1 MTWSVKRLIS
11 LGFRGAEVSRQSGV
25 PNSSFSR
32 RAVRGG
38 QLYASVG
45 IHCGKK
51 GLREPFCGQRAIHSV
66 STDSD
71 IIRRSRDSP
80 AAFGELYDRHASVI
94 YRYAARRAGDF
105 AADDVTSETFLVAWE
120 HLETYDLDRDDARP
134 WLFGIA
140 TNLLRRHHR
149 AEAKMLKTAAK
160 AASREALSDDSDRI
174 AAQVDATVAT
184 GRIARTLRSMAA
196 IDRETLLLYA
206 WADLTYE
213 GIALAMDV
221 PVGTVRSRLNRA
233 RRVLRTELNLE
244 LLDETEKDHGRLA
257 AAPRNA

>member
-1 MTWSVKRLIS
+1 M
-11 LGFRGAEVSRQSGV
+11 
-25 PNSSFSR
+25 
-32 RAVRGG
+32 
-38 QLYASVG
+38 
-45 IHCGKK
+45 
-51 GLREPFCGQRAIHSV
+51 
-66 STDSD
+66 STDND

-80 AAFGELYDRHASVI
+80 AVFAELYDRHASVI

-120 HLETYDLDRDDARP
+120 QLETYDLDRDDARP

-160 AASREALSDDSDRI
+160 AASREAVADASDRI
-174 AAQVDATVAT
+174 AAQVDAVVAT
-184 GRIARTLRSMAA
+184 GRIARTLKLMAA

-213 GIALAMDV
+213 GIASAMDV

-233 RRVLRTELNLE
+233 RRTLRTQLNLE
-244 LLDETEKDHGRLA
+244 ILDETENDHERLA

>member
-1 MTWSVKRLIS
+1 M
-11 LGFRGAEVSRQSGV
+11 
-25 PNSSFSR
+25 
-32 RAVRGG
+32 
-38 QLYASVG
+38 
-45 IHCGKK
+45 
-51 GLREPFCGQRAIHSV
+51 

-80 AAFGELYDRHASVI
+80 SAFGELYDKHASII

-120 HLETYDLDRDDARP
+120 QLETYDLDRDDARP

-149 AEAKMLKTAAK
+149 AEAKMLKSAGK

-174 AAQVDATVAT
+174 AAQVDAAAAT
-184 GRIARTLRSMAA
+184 ASIASTLKNMAA

-213 GIALAMDV
+213 GIATAMGV
-221 PVGTVRSRLNRA
+221 PLGTVRSRLNRA
-233 RRVLRTELNLE
+233 RQTLRSQLSLE
-244 LLDETEKDHGRLA
+244 ELDETENDHGRLA

>member
-1 MTWSVKRLIS
+1 M
-11 LGFRGAEVSRQSGV
+11 
-25 PNSSFSR
+25 
-32 RAVRGG
+32 
-38 QLYASVG
+38 
-45 IHCGKK
+45 
-51 GLREPFCGQRAIHSV
+51 

-80 AAFGELYDRHASVI
+80 TAFGELYDRHASVI

-120 HLETYDLDRDDARP
+120 QLESYDLARDDARP

-149 AEAKMLKTAAK
+149 AEARMLRTAAK
-160 AASREALSDDSDRI
+160 SASRESVGDDSDRV
-174 AAQVDATVAT
+174 AAHVDASVAT
-184 GRIARTLRSMAA
+184 WRIARTLRSMAA

-213 GIALAMDV
+213 GIASAMEV

-233 RRVLRTELNLE
+233 RRTLRAQLNLE
-244 LLDETEKDHGRLA
+244 LLDETENDHGRLA

>member
-1 MTWSVKRLIS
+1 M
-11 LGFRGAEVSRQSGV
+11 
-25 PNSSFSR
+25 
-32 RAVRGG
+32 
-38 QLYASVG
+38 
-45 IHCGKK
+45 
-51 GLREPFCGQRAIHSV
+51 

-80 AAFGELYDRHASVI
+80 AVFGELYDRHASVI

-120 HLETYDLDRDDARP
+120 HLKSYDLDRHDARP

-149 AEAKMLKTAAK
+149 AEAKMLQTAAK
-160 AASREALSDDSDRI
+160 ASSRESITDDSDRI

-184 GRIARTLRSMAA
+184 GRIARTLKSMAA

-213 GIALAMDV
+213 GIAAAMDV

-233 RRVLRTELNLE
+233 RRALRTELNLG
-244 LLDETEKDHGRLA
+244 LLDETENDHGRLA
-257 AAPRNA
+257 PAPRNA

>member
-1 MTWSVKRLIS
+1 M
-11 LGFRGAEVSRQSGV
+11 
-25 PNSSFSR
+25 
-32 RAVRGG
+32 
-38 QLYASVG
+38 
-45 IHCGKK
+45 
-51 GLREPFCGQRAIHSV
+51 
-66 STDSD
+66 STDND
-71 IIRRSRDSP
+71 IIRRSRASP
-80 AAFGELYDRHASVI
+80 EVFAELYDRHAPVI

-105 AADDVTSETFLVAWE
+105 AADDVTSETFLTAWQE
-120 HLETYDLDRDDARP
+120 LESYDLARDDARP

-149 AEAKMLKTAAK
+149 SEAKVLKTAAK
-160 AASREALSDDSDRI
+160 AAAREPVVDASDQI
-174 AAQVDATVAT
+174 AAQVDATAMT
-184 GRIARTLRSMAA
+184 GRIAGTLRSMTA

-244 LLDETEKDHGRLA
+244 TLDETENDHGRPA
-257 AAPRNA
+257 TTPRTA

>member
-1 MTWSVKRLIS
+1 M
-11 LGFRGAEVSRQSGV
+11 
-25 PNSSFSR
+25 
-32 RAVRGG
+32 
-38 QLYASVG
+38 
-45 IHCGKK
+45 
-51 GLREPFCGQRAIHSV
+51 

-71 IIRRSRDSP
+71 IIRRSRASP
-80 AAFGELYDRHASVI
+80 TAFGELYDRHASVI

-120 HLETYDLDRDDARP
+120 QLESYDLDRDDARP

-149 AEAKMLKTAAK
+149 AEAKILKAAAK
-160 AASREALSDDSDRI
+160 ASSREAFNDDSDRI
-174 AAQVDATVAT
+174 AAQVDASAAT
-184 GRIARTLRSMAA
+184 GRIARTLKSMPA

-213 GIALAMDV
+213 GIAMAMDV

-233 RRVLRTELNLE
+233 RRALRLQLNLE
-244 LLDETEKDHGRLA
+244 IFDETENDHGRLA

>member
-1 MTWSVKRLIS
+1 M
-11 LGFRGAEVSRQSGV
+11 
-25 PNSSFSR
+25 
-32 RAVRGG
+32 
-38 QLYASVG
+38 
-45 IHCGKK
+45 
-51 GLREPFCGQRAIHSV
+51 

-80 AAFGELYDRHASVI
+80 AIFGELYDRHAAVI
-94 YRYAARRAGDF
+94 YRYAARRAGDS

-120 HLETYDLDRDDARP
+120 QLEAYDVDRDDARP

-149 AEAKMLKTAAK
+149 AEAKVLKAAAK
-160 AASREALSDDSDRI
+160 AASREAVGDDSDRVS
-174 AAQVDATVAT
+174 ARVDASVAT
-184 GRIARTLRSMAA
+184 GRIARTLKSMAA
-196 IDRETLLLYA
+196 TDRETLLLYA

-213 GIALAMDV
+213 GIAAAMDV

-233 RRVLRTELNLE
+233 RKTLRSQLNLE
-244 LLDETEKDHGRLA
+244 LLDETENDHGRLA

>member
-1 MTWSVKRLIS
+1 
-11 LGFRGAEVSRQSGV
+11 
-25 PNSSFSR
+25 
-32 RAVRGG
+32 
-38 QLYASVG
+38 
-45 IHCGKK
+45 
-51 GLREPFCGQRAIHSV
+51 V

-80 AAFGELYDRHASVI
+80 VVFGELYDRHASVI

-120 HLETYDLDRDDARP
+120 QLAAYDLDRDDARP

-149 AEAKMLKTAAK
+149 AEARMLKAAAK
-160 AASREALSDDSDRI
+160 AASREVVGDDSERI
-174 AAQVDATVAT
+174 SARVDASAAT
-184 GRIARTLRSMAA
+184 ARIARTLRSMAP

-233 RRVLRTELNLE
+233 RRTLRTQLNLE
-244 LLDETEKDHGRLA
+244 IFDETENDHGRLA

>member
-1 MTWSVKRLIS
+1 MS
-11 LGFRGAEVSRQSGV
+11 
-25 PNSSFSR
+25 
-32 RAVRGG
+32 
-38 QLYASVG
+38 
-45 IHCGKK
+45 GKK
-51 GLREPFCGQRAIHSV
+51 GGKKGALREPFCGQRAIHGV
-66 STDSD
+66 STDND
-71 IIRRSRDSP
+71 IIRRARDSP
-80 AAFGELYDRHASVI
+80 AVFGELYDRHSSII

-120 HLETYDLDRDDARP
+120 QLETYDLDREDARP

-149 AEAKMLKTAAK
+149 AEAKMLKVAAK
-160 AASREALSDDSDRI
+160 AASRDSVGDDSDRI
-174 AAQVDATVAT
+174 AAQVDAAVTT
-184 GRIARTLRSMAA
+184 GRIARTLKAMAV

-233 RRVLRTELNLE
+233 RRTLRTQLDLE
-244 LLDETEKDHGRLA
+244 ILDETENDHGRLA

>member
-1 MTWSVKRLIS
+1 MRPLLDQHHECSAYLGTCTLRWRSVD
-11 LGFRGAEVSRQSGV
+11 A
-25 PNSSFSR
+25 
-32 RAVRGG
+32 
-38 QLYASVG
+38 
-45 IHCGKK
+45 KK
-51 GLREPFCGQRAIHSV
+51 GTLREPFCGQRAIHSV
-66 STDSD
+66 STDND
-71 IIRRSRDSP
+71 IIRRSRASP

-120 HLETYDLDRDDARP
+120 QLQTYDLDRDDARP

-149 AEAKMLKTAAK
+149 AEAKVLKTAAK
-160 AASREALSDDSDRI
+160 AASRESVADTSDRI
-174 AAQVDATVAT
+174 AAQVDAVVTT
-184 GRIARTLRSMAA
+184 GRIAGTLKSMPA

-213 GIALAMDV
+213 GIAVAMDI

-233 RRVLRTELNLE
+233 RRTLRTQLNLE
-244 LLDETEKDHGRLA
+244 MPDETENDHGRLT

>member
-1 MTWSVKRLIS
+1 M
-11 LGFRGAEVSRQSGV
+11 
-25 PNSSFSR
+25 
-32 RAVRGG
+32 
-38 QLYASVG
+38 
-45 IHCGKK
+45 
-51 GLREPFCGQRAIHSV
+51 

-80 AAFGELYDRHASVI
+80 VVFGELYDRHASVI

-120 HLETYDLDRDDARP
+120 QLEAYDLDRDDARP

-149 AEAKMLKTAAK
+149 AEARMLKAAAK
-160 AASREALSDDSDRI
+160 AASREAVGDDSERI
-174 AAQVDATVAT
+174 SARVDASAAT
-184 GRIARTLRSMAA
+184 ARIARTLRSMAP

-213 GIALAMDV
+213 GIAAAMEV

-233 RRVLRTELNLE
+233 RRTLRTRLNPQR
-244 LLDETEKDHGRLA
+244 LDETENDHGRLA

>member
-1 MTWSVKRLIS
+1 
-11 LGFRGAEVSRQSGV
+11 
-25 PNSSFSR
+25 
-32 RAVRGG
+32 
-38 QLYASVG
+38 
-45 IHCGKK
+45 
-51 GLREPFCGQRAIHSV
+51 V
-66 STDSD
+66 STDND

-80 AAFGELYDRHASVI
+80 EVFGALYDRHASVI

-120 HLETYDLDRDDARP
+120 QLETYDLDREDARP

-160 AASREALSDDSDRI
+160 ASSQEAVADDSDRI
-174 AAQVDATVAT
+174 AARVDAVVAT
-184 GRIARTLRSMAA
+184 GRLARSLKAMAA

-221 PVGTVRSRLNRA
+221 PLGTVRSRLNRA
-233 RRVLRTELNLE
+233 RRTLRTQLNLE
-244 LLDETEKDHGRLA
+244 ILDETENDHERLA

>member
-1 MTWSVKRLIS
+1 M
-11 LGFRGAEVSRQSGV
+11 
-25 PNSSFSR
+25 
-32 RAVRGG
+32 
-38 QLYASVG
+38 
-45 IHCGKK
+45 
-51 GLREPFCGQRAIHSV
+51 
-66 STDSD
+66 STDND

-80 AAFGELYDRHASVI
+80 AVFGELYDRHAPVI

-120 HLETYDLDRDDARP
+120 QLETYDLDRDDARP

-149 AEAKMLKTAAK
+149 AEAKVLK
-160 AASREALSDDSDRI
+160 AAARLATQEAMADDSDRI
-174 AAQVDATVAT
+174 AAQVDAKAAT
-184 GRIARTLRSMAA
+184 GRIARTLKSMAA

-233 RRVLRTELNLE
+233 RRALRTELDLE
-244 LLDETEKDHGRLA
+244 ILDETENDHGRLA

>member
-1 MTWSVKRLIS
+1 MDS
-11 LGFRGAEVSRQSGV
+11 
-25 PNSSFSR
+25 
-32 RAVRGG
+32 
-38 QLYASVG
+38 
-45 IHCGKK
+45 KK
-51 GLREPFCGQRAIHSV
+51 GTLREPFCGQRAIHSV
-66 STDSD
+66 STDND

-80 AAFGELYDRHASVI
+80 EVFGELYDRHASII

-105 AADDVTSETFLVAWE
+105 VADDVTSETFLVAWE
-120 HLETYDLDRDDARP
+120 QLETYDLDREDARP

-160 AASREALSDDSDRI
+160 AASREAIGDDSDRI
-174 AAQVDATVAT
+174 AAQVDAVVAT
-184 GRIARTLRSMAA
+184 GRTAGTLKSMAA
-196 IDRETLLLYA
+196 VDRETLLLYA

-233 RRVLRTELNLE
+233 RQSLRTQLNLE
-244 LLDETEKDHGRLA
+244 ILDETENDHGRLA

>member
-1 MTWSVKRLIS
+1 M
-11 LGFRGAEVSRQSGV
+11 
-25 PNSSFSR
+25 
-32 RAVRGG
+32 
-38 QLYASVG
+38 
-45 IHCGKK
+45 
-51 GLREPFCGQRAIHSV
+51 

-80 AAFGELYDRHASVI
+80 TVFGELYDRHASAI

-120 HLETYDLDRDDARP
+120 QLDSYDSGRDDARP

-149 AEAKMLKTAAK
+149 AEAKVLKTAAK
-160 AASREALSDDSDRI
+160 SASREAVADDSDRI
-174 AAQVDATVAT
+174 AAEVDAKVAT
-184 GRIARTLRSMAA
+184 GRIAQALKNMAA

-213 GIALAMDV
+213 GIAVAIGV

-233 RRVLRTELNLE
+233 RRTLRNQLNFEMLT
-244 LLDETEKDHGRLA
+244 ETENNHGRPA

>member
-1 MTWSVKRLIS
+1 M
-11 LGFRGAEVSRQSGV
+11 
-25 PNSSFSR
+25 
-32 RAVRGG
+32 
-38 QLYASVG
+38 
-45 IHCGKK
+45 
-51 GLREPFCGQRAIHSV
+51 

-80 AAFGELYDRHASVI
+80 AVFGELYDRHASVI

-120 HLETYDLDRDDARP
+120 HLESYDLHRHDARP

-149 AEAKMLKTAAK
+149 AEAKMLKAAAK
-160 AASREALSDDSDRI
+160 ASSRESITDDSDRI

-184 GRIARTLRSMAA
+184 GRIARTLKSMAA

-213 GIALAMDV
+213 GIASAMDV

-233 RRVLRTELNLE
+233 RRALRTELNLG
-244 LLDETEKDHGRLA
+244 LLDETENDHGRLA
-257 AAPRNA
+257 PAPRNA

>member
-1 MTWSVKRLIS
+1 
-11 LGFRGAEVSRQSGV
+11 
-25 PNSSFSR
+25 
-32 RAVRGG
+32 
-38 QLYASVG
+38 
-45 IHCGKK
+45 
-51 GLREPFCGQRAIHSV
+51 V

-80 AAFGELYDRHASVI
+80 AVFGELYDRHASAI

-120 HLETYDLDRDDARP
+120 QLETYDPSRDDARP

-149 AEAKMLKTAAK
+149 AEAKVLKAAAK
-160 AASREALSDDSDRI
+160 AASKEAVADDSDRI
-174 AAQVDATVAT
+174 AAQVDAKVAT
-184 GRIARTLRSMAA
+184 GRIARTLKSMAP

-213 GIALAMDV
+213 GIAVAMDV

-233 RRVLRTELNLE
+233 RRTLRTQLNLE
-244 LLDETEKDHGRLA
+244 ILDETENDHGRLA
-257 AAPRNA
+257 VASPNA

>member
-1 MTWSVKRLIS
+1 
-11 LGFRGAEVSRQSGV
+11 
-25 PNSSFSR
+25 
-32 RAVRGG
+32 
-38 QLYASVG
+38 
-45 IHCGKK
+45 
-51 GLREPFCGQRAIHSV
+51 
-66 STDSD
+66 
-71 IIRRSRDSP
+71 
-80 AAFGELYDRHASVI
+80 LYDRHASVI

-105 AADDVTSETFLVAWE
+105 AADDVTSEQ
-120 HLETYDLDRDDARP
+120 LETYDLDRDDARP

-149 AEAKMLKTAAK
+149 AEAKVLK
-160 AASREALSDDSDRI
+160 AAARSATREAMADDSDRI
-174 AAQVDATVAT
+174 AAQVDAKVAT
-184 GRIARTLRSMAA
+184 GRMARTLKSMAA

-233 RRVLRTELNLE
+233 RRALRTQLNLE
-244 LLDETEKDHGRLA
+244 ILDETENDHGRLA

>member
-1 MTWSVKRLIS
+1 MS
-11 LGFRGAEVSRQSGV
+11 
-25 PNSSFSR
+25 
-32 RAVRGG
+32 
-38 QLYASVG
+38 
-45 IHCGKK
+45 
-51 GLREPFCGQRAIHSV
+51 REPFPGQRAIQSV

-105 AADDVTSETFLVAWE
+105 VADDVTSETFLVAFE
-120 HLETYDLDRDDARP
+120 RLDTFDHGRDDAKP

-149 AEAKMLKTAAK
+149 AEARTLKILARAAP
-160 AASREALSDDSDRI
+160 REGVDDSSDRI

-184 GRIARTLRSMAA
+184 ARIAGMLKSMAA

-213 GIALAMDV
+213 GISQAMDV

-233 RRVLRTELNLE
+233 RRTLRDTLGLERLEYTE
-244 LLDETEKDHGRLA
+244 DDHGRFA

>member
-1 MTWSVKRLIS
+1 MNSLRPAGNTWCEHRQRHHQAVPGQPRS
-11 LGFRGAEVSRQSGV
+11 FRGVVRQTRV
-25 PNSSFSR
+25 NHLQI
-32 RAVRGG
+32 RG
-38 QLYASVG
+38 Q
-45 IHCGKK
+45 K
-51 GLREPFCGQRAIHSV
+51 G
-66 STDSD
+66 
-71 IIRRSRDSP
+71 
-80 AAFGELYDRHASVI
+80 
-94 YRYAARRAGDF
+94 GDF

-120 HLETYDLDRDDARP
+120 QLETYDLDREDARP

-149 AEAKMLKTAAK
+149 AEARLLKVAAK
-160 AASREALSDDSDRI
+160 AASRDAVGDESDRI
-174 AAQVDATVAT
+174 AAQVDATMTT
-184 GRIARTLRSMAA
+184 GRIAWALKAMAA

-233 RRVLRTELNLE
+233 RRTLRTQLDLE
-244 LLDETEKDHGRLA
+244 ILDETENDHGRLA

>member
-1 MTWSVKRLIS
+1 M
-11 LGFRGAEVSRQSGV
+11 
-25 PNSSFSR
+25 
-32 RAVRGG
+32 
-38 QLYASVG
+38 
-45 IHCGKK
+45 
-51 GLREPFCGQRAIHSV
+51 
-66 STDSD
+66 STDNG

-105 AADDVTSETFLVAWE
+105 AADDVTAETFLVAWGR
-120 HLETYDLDRDDARP
+120 LESFDLDRDDARP

-160 AASREALSDDSDRI
+160 AASREAMADDSDRI
-174 AAQVDATVAT
+174 AAQVDATAAT
-184 GRIARTLRSMAA
+184 GRIARTLKSMAA

-233 RRVLRTELNLE
+233 RRTLRTQLNLE
-244 LLDETEKDHGRLA
+244 ILDETENDHGRLA